1 MLSVGVWVIVA
12 PLIAAQYILAVVGLI
27 ALSRRE
33 LAKKSYVIWNIVI
46 LLVFFAGSAVLL
58 IYNKICPNPKK

>member
-46 LLVFFAGSAVLL
+46 LLVFFAGSIAFL
-58 IYNKICPNPKK
+58 IYNKISPRPKK

>member
-1 MLSVGVWVIVA
+1 MLSVSVWVIVA

-46 LLVFFAGSAVLL
+46 LLVFFAGSIAFL

>member
-46 LLVFFAGSAVLL
+46 LLVFFAGSIAFM
-58 IYNKICPNPKK
+58 IYNKIRPRPKK

>member
-12 PLIAAQYILAVVGLI
+12 PLIAAQYILAVGGLI

-46 LLVFFAGSAVLL
+46 LLVFFAGSAVFL

>member
-46 LLVFFAGSAVLL
+46 LLVFFAGSIAFL
-58 IYNKICPNPKK
+58 IYNKIRPRPKK